1 MACHCVHIR
10 GRQRMKTGMFDGK
23 RSHQT
28 LGVMQV
34 RDPLHGGVLSVPE
47 RGKKAGETIAI
58 LWGNSVVCWRAC
70 SLQVWPLFVR
80 GCVHMKRQT
89 RHTTQILL
97 LQMQESC
104 LLALTYDAYG
114 YAQRLQMK
122 IFSPRATTVR
132 VITRD
137 VELLASNASLPS
149 LDLKLLMQ
157 DENENLHA
165 VTRLRNGVFG
175 AVMKGVIYHH
185 PHCGVEKV
193 QPTTHRIQVQR
204 TRRLRHTFPRV

>member
-1 MACHCVHIR
+1 
-10 GRQRMKTGMFDGK
+10 MKTGMLDGK
-23 RSHQT
+23 RSHQI

-34 RDPLHGGVLSVPE
+34 RDPVHGGVLSVPE

-89 RHTTQILL
+89 RHTTHILL
-97 LQMQESC
+97 LQTQESC
-104 LLALTYDAYG
+104 ILGSSYDAYG

-122 IFSPRATTVR
+122 IFSPRATIVS

-137 VELLASNASLPS
+137 LELLASNGSLPS

-157 DENENLHA
+157 DGNDNLHT
-165 VTRLRNGVFG
+165 VTRLNYGVFV
-175 AVMKGVIYHH
+175 AAMKGVIYHH
-185 PHCGVEKV
+185 PHNCVEKV
-193 QPTTHRIQVQR
+193 YK
-204 TRRLRHTFPRV
+204 LLPRFRYSARGGSGIHFLVFEPDFW